1 MSEEEVRLLGE
12 FSEEVAPVCLVSA
25 EVAYYL
31 GSSAPVGMVEI
42 EEGESEAESWGS
54 ESGFAGVC
62 IAVCGA
68 FESSVV
74 FVADVGA

>member
-31 GSSAPVGMVEI
+31 GSSAPVGVVEI
-42 EEGESEAESWGS
+42 
-54 ESGFAGVC
+54 
-62 IAVCGA
+62 
-68 FESSVV
+68 
-74 FVADVGA
+74 